1 MNALTWCER
10 ASPVF
15 RNLRSRLSFWV
26 SIRSPSHNSTWTSRI
41 TTIHFTQ
48 RNEWNFIENL
58 GSQLPRSVIDSIV
71 CPLTILIHFSC
82 RLNPKCKFIVTSNN
96 SKCFYRRLIEAFHS
110 TFPPFHFIPW
120 KTLQWIAVWTMFH
133 PSILMI
139 ITFRNFF
146 ENIWLTL
153 NLKRDFVADIWN
165 TRLRLAIAVRLE
177 TVSSL
182 VRTPR

>member
-1 MNALTWCER
+1 MNFKDHNNSFHTKKWMKFYWKFGVTIAEISNWLDCV
-10 ASPVF
+10 PVD
-15 RNLRSRLSFWV
+15 
-26 SIRSPSHNSTWTSRI
+26 
-41 TTIHFTQ
+41 
-48 RNEWNFIENL
+48 
-58 GSQLPRSVIDSIV
+58 DSD
-71 CPLTILIHFSC
+71 PFSC
-82 RLNPKCKFIVTSNN
+82 CLNPKCKFIVTSND

-110 TFPPFHFIPW
+110 TFPPFHFIPRQ
-120 KTLQWIAVWTMFH
+120 TLQWITVWTMFH

>member
-1 MNALTWCER
+1 MN
-10 ASPVF
+10 F
-15 RNLRSRLSFWV
+15 KDHNNSFHTKKWMKFY
-26 SIRSPSHNSTWTSRI
+26 WK
-41 TTIHFTQ
+41 F
-48 RNEWNFIENL
+48 

-71 CPLTILIHFSC
+71 CPCNVDDSDPFSC

-110 TFPPFHFIPW
+110 TFPPFHFIPRQ
-120 KTLQWIAVWTMFH
+120 TLQWITVWTMFH